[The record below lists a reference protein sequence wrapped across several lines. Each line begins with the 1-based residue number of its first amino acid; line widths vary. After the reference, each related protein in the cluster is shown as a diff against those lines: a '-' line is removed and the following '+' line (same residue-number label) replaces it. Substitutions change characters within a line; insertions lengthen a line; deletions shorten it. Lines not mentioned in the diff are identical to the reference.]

1 MGNNLLIQEED
12 REDCVFSKDELRLLY
27 ENFTELDQDKSGLIE
42 PDEFFDLDEIKENP
56 IVKRVISVFDKN
68 QDGKISFW
76 EFILGLSVLTDCSV
90 NRLEKLKFAFQVYDT
105 NGDGY
110 FDDYTMHW
118 CSEDSKVIDM
128 TMAKAKEYFP
138 KNKIICRSRADNG
151 FLEMGI
157 SSKDLID
164 WLKSIGFDR
173 SLKAKNKVIPDSIL
187 QINEQKMAALISGI
201 FSADGYCSILKDKRY
216 SNSKAVKLGLK
227 NTSIEL
233 LRQVKMLLNN
243 LRLDAMNIIR

>member
-12 REDCVFSKDELRLLY
+12 REDCVFTKDELRLLY
-27 ENFTELDQDKSGLIE
+27 NNFTELDQDKSGLIE

-110 FDDYTMHW
+110 ISNGDLFYSLKLFTGNNLNDIQIQQVVDRTML
-118 CSEDSKVIDM
+118 
-128 TMAKAKEYFP
+128 KA
-138 KNKIICRSRADNG
+138 D
-151 FLEMGI
+151 
-157 SSKDLID
+157 KDLD
-164 WLKSIGFDR
+164 GKLSFEDFVDFVQDMR
-173 SLKAKNKVIPDSIL
+173 VYEL
-187 QINEQKMAALISGI
+187 
-201 FSADGYCSILKDKRY
+201 FS
-216 SNSKAVKLGLK
+216 
-227 NTSIEL
+227 
-233 LRQVKMLLNN
+233 MN
-243 LRLDAMNIIR
+243 LFN